1 MPEIFQDMVSGMTG
15 ISLSGLSD
23 RLRKGRRS

>member
-1 MPEIFQDMVSGMTG
+1 MPEIFQNMVFGVTG
-15 ISLSGLSD
+15 ISLSGFSD